1 MLKMVWKRD
10 KAIIQSASYT
20 NIGGREENE
29 DYVQIVTAGGGSIC
43 CSVADGLGGHGGGR
57 IASQTASG
65 IICSGWKP
73 GTGAARL
80 DELFQE
86 AHRAVLKRQDRLCSM
101 KTTVVVLSVCGRKA
115 AWAHVGDSRLYRF
128 DGGTL
133 AFQTRDH
140 SLPQVAVQ
148 LGEITP
154 EQIRFHPDRNRVL
167 RALGQEGDLNVAT
180 GEEDLRKGH
189 HAFLLCSDG
198 FWEYVYESEMISEL
212 HSASSPGDWLER
224 MRRYI
229 DKRAGDDNDNNTA
242 AAVWVEI

>member
-101 KTTVVVLSVCGRKA
+101 KTTAVVL
-115 AWAHVGDSRLYRF
+115 
-128 DGGTL
+128 
-133 AFQTRDH
+133 